1 MAMTP
6 VPSGAL
12 MMLPVSSYTISLR
25 GLGGDGGISVSS
37 LKVIYA
43 DGTAAQSLNPFC
55 AIRTTSALGKGKLP
69 ASTAKGIPASA
80 RRSAQRMWIMPRS
93 LRWV

>member
-12 MMLPVSSYTISLR
+12 MMLPVSSYTIALR
-25 GLGGDGGISVSS
+25 LSEGDAKILVVPSS
-37 LKVIYA
+37 LKVINA

-55 AIRTTSALGKGKLP
+55 AIRTTAASAKGKLP
-69 ASTAKGIPASA
+69 ALTAKGIPASA
-80 RRSAQRMWIMPRS
+80 RDGDQ
-93 LRWV
+93 